1 MDNTARDV
9 LLDAI
14 ARGVRRISS
23 ERDPGSVRVVEH
35 RLWRVEVALLDEGD
49 TLRVACLADVLG
61 WVVERQR
68 LDVDARDTRLDVATD
83 AHVFAREGRC
93 SEPGCDAE
101 HRDPCAECGR
111 TPGEGAGDGCD
122 ACDRLQRES
131 GGGEP
136 EDDEDAGKLSPDG
149 FELSDGGVIEYPD
162 DDGTIRRRDVHGNTE
177 DVRRPGDD
185 GYDEWRDLF
194 PADDGDRRLGIEHTV
209 NGLSR
214 GRVVALLESASIQCR
229 DDESDA
235 TLAEALMVNVLD
247 GTIREADLHDDEAG
261 S

>member
-1 MDNTARDV
+1 MDTESRDV

-23 ERDPGSVRVVEH
+23 EREPGSVRVVEH
-35 RLWRVEVALLDEGD
+35 RLWRVEVALLDDEGD
-49 TLRVACLADVLG
+49 TLRVGCLADVLG

-68 LDVDARDTRLDVATD
+68 LDGDARDTRLDVATD

-101 HRDPCAECGR
+101 HRDPCTECGR

-131 GGGEP
+131 NGEP
-136 EDDEDAGKLSPDG
+136 EPDED
-149 FELSDGGVIEYPD
+149 E
-162 DDGTIRRRDVHGNTE
+162 
-177 DVRRPGDD
+177 VRASVAR
-185 GYDEWRDLF
+185 
-194 PADDGDRRLGIEHTV
+194 
-209 NGLSR
+209 LSR
-214 GRVVALLESASIQCR
+214 ERVVALLTDASIQCYDHES
-229 DDESDA
+229 DDE
-235 TLAEALMVNVLD
+235 LREALRVNVAD
-247 GTIREADLHDDEAG
+247 GTISESDLHDGEP